1 MRFHDGMAV
10 GHLYSH
16 SCRPS
21 SPQPVQFETPMDV
34 DPPEFDDGDEFGSS
48 DTSTTD
54 SEGESEDD
62 ARYIAE
68 PDSEE
73 DPDIYE

>member
-1 MRFHDGMAV
+1 
-10 GHLYSH
+10 
-16 SCRPS
+16 
-21 SPQPVQFETPMDV
+21 MDV

-48 DTSTTD
+48 DTSTTN